1 MIAPKDE
8 LFSLSQNHNIM
19 KCAERGNIQRRW
31 LKELSMLYGPME
43 HKPSVPHNSYKGDGR
58 EEGKKERRNE
68 GREGGGEDLGSTL
81 QSGTSSGWLMKELFE
96 PSSLKRTTRICCKPG
111 CNVFITIM
119 HVAMCIATH
128 TVIGLANKL
137 YSAL

>member
-1 MIAPKDE
+1 MDDLIEHPVGDQGISYCHDGKKKMRKKMMIAPKDE

-81 QSGTSSGWLMKELFE
+81 
-96 PSSLKRTTRICCKPG
+96 
-111 CNVFITIM
+111 
-119 HVAMCIATH
+119 
-128 TVIGLANKL
+128 
-137 YSAL
+137 